1 MDGQMTIFDFLPP
14 PEDDLETLDEE
25 VMVARIA
32 ERTGLKFTPEKISPL
47 YDPTYTNYKA
57 KYKTATIDVDYS
69 EYDTGDEK
77 HGKRYIGVGYWNPK
91 EKGGSG
97 SPCDSLDEAVKKIQ
111 GYIRRIDEAN
121 EKVYELDIKGICDDA
136 YCPKC
141 DYGFMDNETDAERC
155 PKCGVKVSWEQWHKV
170 NDTEEKVI
178 TEKCNTCKYK
188 VWLHGE
194 KTRQSCDYNGGHGG
208 CHYEERECC
217 NNCNH
222 YRMTV
227 DATTCE
233 PLYMICHRTGT
244 VYGDQITNPESYV
257 CE

>member
-32 ERTGLKFTPEKISPL
+32 ERTGLIFKKQPSDRWLEHPS
-47 YDPTYTNYKA
+47 YEA
-57 KYKTATIDVDYS
+57 KYKKATIDVEYS
-69 EYDTGDEK
+69 EYYTEDK
-77 HGKRYIGVGYWNPK
+77 QHGKRFIGVGYWDPK
-91 EKGGSG
+91 DKWGAG
-97 SPCDSLDEAVKKIQ
+97 SPCDSLGEAVEKIQ

-121 EKVYELDIKGICDDA
+121 EKVYEVNIRGLCDDA

-155 PKCGVKVSWEQWHKV
+155 PKCGVKVSWKRWHKI
-170 NDTEEKVI
+170 ND
-178 TEKCNTCKYK
+178 
-188 VWLHGE
+188 
-194 KTRQSCDYNGGHGG
+194 
-208 CHYEERECC
+208 EERKCC
-217 NNCNH
+217 NNCNR

-233 PLYMICHRTGT
+233 PRYMICHRPGT

-257 CE
+257 CECWEERGEE